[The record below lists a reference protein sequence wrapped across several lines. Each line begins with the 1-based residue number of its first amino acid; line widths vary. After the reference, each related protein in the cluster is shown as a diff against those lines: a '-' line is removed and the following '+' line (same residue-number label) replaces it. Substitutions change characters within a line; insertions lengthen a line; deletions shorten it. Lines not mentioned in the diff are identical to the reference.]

1 MSRPDHHLAFH
12 EALAQRLDQPL
23 ETGAEASLEAHLA
36 TCGPCRSVAQAYD
49 AQRKALRDLR
59 QPEPPRDLWA
69 RTATAL
75 DHEVGRRSGA
85 PRLVA
90 LGSLASLG
98 LVLAV
103 ALGATGLGPFN
114 VTRPGS
120 ATPFPVTPQPVAYLT
135 TDGNQIT
142 IYQTQVS
149 AVCPTSAPDCTDP
162 GPSARPVAR
171 VALDAALSPRDLAL
185 AADGNLAI
193 TARDS
198 EGRANYSVVTLPGS
212 ETTETASPAASAR
225 STASRRPG
233 TADPT
238 ASLPSAVASG
248 ATGPSV
254 SPPVEDPG
262 DATLQLLLSDVIAAG
277 APAAWSPDGTIL
289 AFSARPADGS
299 TGPDVYIWRV
309 GAAVAKALTKDHHS
323 YFASWDGQRIVI
335 SRTSTAIAA
344 ARNASSHPSGGHE
357 SATGTP
363 AGSAATT
370 ATSSVVATTMLLDP
384 ATGAAERVALDDAWL
399 PAVDPTGHL
408 VVFWSGTLTPHG
420 PTVDLTAGSLFIA
433 DWSAATGI
441 APLVTAPPSQ
451 AAASSSPGADATTP
465 DVSPS
470 ASPSASPDQ
479 ASQTPPLTGPTPA
492 AHSPRPSASAG
503 HVTTSP
509 LVSPSPSG
517 ADVSPAVVGRPVTQ
531 TGTDVT
537 DWLVRWAPD
546 GSAYGIWTADVPG
559 SDAGTLTVVAATG
572 TPTGQDLLTSTRA
585 QRAFSLGDGSVAWVT
600 PDTTD
605 ETGDLRVVTWGA
617 DGPGGVHIP
626 IDRGVTFA
634 F

>member
-1 MSRPDHHLAFH
+1 MSRPDRHLRSRQ
-12 EALAQRLDQPL
+12 ALAERLDHPL
-23 ETGAEASLEAHLA
+23 EPAAEVSLEAHLA

-49 AQRKALRDLR
+49 AQRKALRELHP
-59 QPEPPRDLWA
+59 PEPPRDLWA

-75 DHEVGRRSGA
+75 DHEVGRRTGA

-98 LVLAV
+98 LVLVV
-103 ALGATGLGPFN
+103 ALGASGLGPFT
-114 VTRPGS
+114 VTRPEF

-149 AVCPTSAPDCTDP
+149 AVCPASAPDCTDP
-162 GPSARPVAR
+162 GPSPRPVAR

-198 EGRANYSVVTLPGS
+198 LGRAIYSVVALPGS
-212 ETTETASPAASAR
+212 EATDTASPSVSAR
-225 STASRRPG
+225 STASGRPG
-233 TADPT
+233 STSS

-248 ATGPSV
+248 SPSPTV
-254 SPPVEDPG
+254 LPSSADLA
-262 DATLQLLLSDVIAAG
+262 DATPQQLLSDVIAAG

-299 TGPDVYIWRV
+299 AGPDVYVWQV
-309 GAAVAKALTKDHHS
+309 GATAVKALTQDHNS

-335 SRTSTAIAA
+335 SRTPATPIAA
-344 ARNASSHPSGGHE
+344 RSTSSHPSAGHA
-357 SATGTP
+357 SATATP
-363 AGSAATT
+363 AASAA
-370 ATSSVVATTMLLDP
+370 AAPPLAAVTMLLDP
-384 ATGAAERVALDDAWL
+384 ATGAAQRVALADAWL

-408 VVFWSGTLTPHG
+408 VVFWSGTLTAHG

-433 DWSAATGI
+433 DWSAATGLPPV
-441 APLVTAPPSQ
+441 ATPSPSQ
-451 AAASSSPGADATTP
+451 AEAAESAGIGSATPT
-465 DVSPS
+465 
-470 ASPSASPDQ
+470 ASPSPTAS
-479 ASQTPPLTGPTPA
+479 ASAGDAGPTPPLTGPTA
-492 AHSPRPSASAG
+492 AARTPRPTGSTGPA
-503 HVTTSP
+503 TTSP
-509 LVSPSPSG
+509 VAPSSSAAAASPSD
-517 ADVSPAVVGRPVTQ
+517 AAQPVTQ

-546 GSAYGIWTADVPG
+546 GSAYGIWTADAPG
-559 SDAGTLTVVAATG
+559 SDAGTLTVVAAAG
-572 TPTGQDLLTSTRA
+572 PLTGQDLLGLTPA
-585 QRAFSLGDGSVAWVT
+585 QRAFSLSDGRVAWVT
-600 PDTTD
+600 PDSIAQ
-605 ETGDLRVVTWGA
+605 TGDLRVVTWGA

-626 IDRGVTFA
+626 VRHGVTLA

>member
-1 MSRPDHHLAFH
+1 M
-12 EALAQRLDQPL
+12 
-23 ETGAEASLEAHLA
+23 
-36 TCGPCRSVAQAYD
+36 AQAYD

-103 ALGATGLGPFN
+103 VLGATGLGPFN

-162 GPSARPVAR
+162 GPSARPVAH

-198 EGRANYSVVTLPGS
+198 QGRANYSVVTLPGS
-212 ETTETASPAASAR
+212 EATETASALGLRPIDVQPPTRDSRAHGVAPVGRGERGHRPERLAAA
-225 STASRRPG
+225 
-233 TADPT
+233 
-238 ASLPSAVASG
+238 
-248 ATGPSV
+248 
-254 SPPVEDPG
+254 EDPG

-299 TGPDVYIWRV
+299 AGPDVYIWRV
-309 GAAVAKALTKDHHS
+309 GAAAAKALTKDHHS

-335 SRTSTAIAA
+335 SRTSTATAG
-344 ARNASSHPSGGHE
+344 ARNPSSHPSGGHE

-384 ATGAAERVALDDAWL
+384 ATGAAQRVALDDAWL
-399 PAVDPTGHL
+399 PAVDPTGH
-408 VVFWSGTLTPHG
+408 WSC
-420 PTVDLTAGSLFIA
+420 
-433 DWSAATGI
+433 
-441 APLVTAPPSQ
+441 
-451 AAASSSPGADATTP
+451 
-465 DVSPS
+465 
-470 ASPSASPDQ
+470 
-479 ASQTPPLTGPTPA
+479 
-492 AHSPRPSASAG
+492 
-503 HVTTSP
+503 
-509 LVSPSPSG
+509 SG
-517 ADVSPAVVGRPVTQ
+517 
-531 TGTDVT
+531 
-537 DWLVRWAPD
+537 
-546 GSAYGIWTADVPG
+546 
-559 SDAGTLTVVAATG
+559 
-572 TPTGQDLLTSTRA
+572 RA
-585 QRAFSLGDGSVAWVT
+585 R
-600 PDTTD
+600 
-605 ETGDLRVVTWGA
+605 
-617 DGPGGVHIP
+617 
-626 IDRGVTFA
+626 
-634 F
+634 

>member
-12 EALAQRLDQPL
+12 QALAERLDQPL
-23 ETGAEASLEAHLA
+23 EPAAEASLEAHLA

-59 QPEPPRDLWA
+59 QPDPPRDLWA

-75 DHEVGRRSGA
+75 DHEVGRRRSSA

-120 ATPFPVTPQPVAYLT
+120 ATPFPMTPQPVAYLT

-149 AVCPTSAPDCTDP
+149 AVCPTSAQDCTDP
-162 GPSARPVAR
+162 GPSARPVAH

-198 EGRANYSVVTLPGS
+198 QGRANYSVVTLPGS
-212 ETTETASPAASAR
+212 EATSTASPSASAR
-225 STASRRPG
+225 ATASRRPG
-233 TADPT
+233 TAEPT
-238 ASLPSAVASG
+238 AALPSDVAS
-248 ATGPSV
+248 AAAGPSL
-254 SPPVEDPG
+254 SPPAEDAT
-262 DATLQLLLSDVIAAG
+262 DATLQPLLSDVIAAG
-277 APAAWSPDGTIL
+277 APAAWSPDGSIL

-309 GAAVAKALTKDHHS
+309 GAAAAKALTRDHHS
-323 YFASWDGQRIVI
+323 YFASWEGQRIVI
-335 SRTSTAIAA
+335 SRTSTAAVA
-344 ARNASSHPSGGHE
+344 ARNASSHPVGGHA
-357 SATGTP
+357 SATSTP
-363 AGSAATT
+363 AGPAAAT
-370 ATSSVVATTMLLDP
+370 SVVATTMLLDP
-384 ATGAAERVALDDAWL
+384 ATGVAQRVALDDAWL

-408 VVFWSGTLTPHG
+408 VVFWSGTLTAHG

-441 APLVTAPPSQ
+441 LPLATASPSQ
-451 AAASSSPGADATTP
+451 PAGSSSPGADAATP
-465 DVSPS
+465 VVSPY
-470 ASPSASPDQ
+470 ATPSTSPDQ
-479 ASQTPPLTGPTPA
+479 ASPTPPLTGPTAA
-492 AHSPRPSASAG
+492 AHTPRPSASAG
-503 HVTTSP
+503 HATSP
-509 LVSPSPSG
+509 PRVSPSPSG
-517 ADVSPAVVGRPVTQ
+517 ADGSPAVTARPVTQ
-531 TGTDVT
+531 TGTDIT

-546 GSAYGIWTADVPG
+546 GSAYGIWTADMPG

-572 TPTGQDLLTSTRA
+572 TPADQDLLTSTRA

-605 ETGDLRVVTWGA
+605 ETGDLRVVIWGV
-617 DGPGGVHIP
+617 DGSGGVHIP
-626 IDRGVTFA
+626 IHRGVTFA

>member
-12 EALAQRLDQPL
+12 QALAARLDQPL
-23 ETGAEASLEAHLA
+23 DPRAEASLQAHLA

-103 ALGATGLGPFN
+103 VLGATGLGPFN

-162 GPSARPVAR
+162 GPSARPVAH

-198 EGRANYSVVTLPGS
+198 QGRANYSVVTLPGS
-212 ETTETASPAASAR
+212 EATETASPLASAR
-225 STASRRPG
+225 STSSRRPG
-233 TADPT
+233 TAEPT

-248 ATGPSV
+248 AAGPSV
-254 SPPVEDPG
+254 SPPRRTRAMPRSSCSSATSSPPVRPRPG
-262 DATLQLLLSDVIAAG
+262 RRTAPSWPSAPVRPMAA
-277 APAAWSPDGTIL
+277 
-289 AFSARPADGS
+289 R
-299 TGPDVYIWRV
+299 GP
-309 GAAVAKALTKDHHS
+309 
-323 YFASWDGQRIVI
+323 
-335 SRTSTAIAA
+335 TSTSG
-344 ARNASSHPSGGHE
+344 ASALRPRRPSRRTITPTSPRGTASGSS
-357 SATGTP
+357 SAGRRRPPRRPGTP
-363 AGSAATT
+363 RRIRPAATT
-370 ATSSVVATTMLLDP
+370 RPPARRPGPPRRRRRPSVVATTMLLDP
-384 ATGAAERVALDDAWL
+384 ATGAAQRVALDDAWL

-408 VVFWSGTLTPHG
+408 VVFWSGTLRAHG

-441 APLVTAPPSQ
+441 APVVTPPPSQ

-479 ASQTPPLTGPTPA
+479 ASPTPPLTGPTRGPPHAAAERARPA
-492 AHSPRPSASAG
+492 A
-503 HVTTSP
+503 
-509 LVSPSPSG
+509 
-517 ADVSPAVVGRPVTQ
+517 RPVP
-531 TGTDVT
+531 
-537 DWLVRWAPD
+537 RSFPRRR
-546 GSAYGIWTADVPG
+546 PG
-559 SDAGTLTVVAATG
+559 RTCR
-572 TPTGQDLLTSTRA
+572 P
-585 QRAFSLGDGSVAWVT
+585 
-600 PDTTD
+600 P
-605 ETGDLRVVTWGA
+605 
-617 DGPGGVHIP
+617 
-626 IDRGVTFA
+626 
-634 F
+634 

>member
-1 MSRPDHHLAFH
+1 MTRNERRCATCASPSR
-12 EALAQRLDQPL
+12 R
-23 ETGAEASLEAHLA
+23 A
-36 TCGPCRSVAQAYD
+36 TCGHAPRPRS
-49 AQRKALRDLR
+49 
-59 QPEPPRDLWA
+59 
-69 RTATAL
+69 TT
-75 DHEVGRRSGA
+75 RSAAASAA

-114 VTRPGS
+114 VTRPGG

-162 GPSARPVAR
+162 GPSARPVAH

-198 EGRANYSVVTLPGS
+198 QGRANYSVVTLPGS
-212 ETTETASPAASAR
+212 EPTETASPSASAR

-233 TADPT
+233 TAEPT
-238 ASLPSAVASG
+238 TSLPSAVASG
-248 ATGPSV
+248 ATGPSL
-254 SPPVEDPG
+254 PPAEEAG
-262 DATLQLLLSDVIAAG
+262 DATLQLLLSGVIAAG

-309 GAAVAKALTKDHHS
+309 GAAAAKALTKDHHS

-335 SRTSTAIAA
+335 SRTSTATAG
-344 ARNASSHPSGGHE
+344 ARNTSSHPSGGHD

-363 AGSAATT
+363 AGPAAAASTL
-370 ATSSVVATTMLLDP
+370 SVAATTMLVDP
-384 ATGAAERVALDDAWL
+384 ATGAAQRVALDDAWL

-408 VVFWSGTLTPHG
+408 VVFWSGTLTAHG
-420 PTVDLTAGSLFIA
+420 PTVDLTAGSLFIT

-441 APLVTAPPSQ
+441 APLVTPSPSQ
-451 AAASSSPGADATTP
+451 AAASGSAGADATTA

-470 ASPSASPDQ
+470 PTPSASPDQ
-479 ASQTPPLTGPTPA
+479 ARPTPPLTGATPG
-492 AHSPRPSASAG
+492 AHTPRPSASAG
-503 HVTTSP
+503 HTTSSP
-509 LVSPSPSG
+509 QVSPPPSG
-517 ADVSPAVVGRPVTQ
+517 ADISPAMIGRPVTQ

-605 ETGDLRVVTWGA
+605 ETSDLRVVMWGV
-617 DGPGGVHIP
+617 DGAGGVHIQ
-626 IDRGVTFA
+626 IHRGVTFA